1 METTGT
7 IAASGKKL
15 KRLPI
20 KGFVAWI
27 VKVFKP
33 GYHLAL
39 NPPKGAK
46 RKKVLPIIE
55 VAG

>member
-20 KGFVAWI
+20 RGFVAWI
-27 VKVFKP
+27 VRVFKP

-46 RKKVLPIIE
+46 RKKIEKKIE
-55 VAG
+55 VTG